1 MNFVFLKNDQYLKLN
16 NLLFVNVIGRKII
29 EVLANKIKIKTI
41 SKLIELAKN
50 KNIQKEINE
59 TQTSTKLLTVEV
71 YLSASRVKTLVFF
84 PDLPFI

>member
-1 MNFVFLKNDQYLKLN
+1 M
-16 NLLFVNVIGRKII
+16 
-29 EVLANKIKIKTI
+29 LANKIKIKKTI

-50 KNIQKEINE
+50 KNIKKEINE

-84 PDLPFI
+84 PALPGLFHVF